1 MKTHS
6 TLVAM
11 AGVTCVDCFNFKAG
25 NTSSSTSRRP
35 AERGSEAIMPSLS
48 PVTTPPDYPHHA
60 VGLHR
65 RDILNALFI
74 GGSFTLPGFGTVGR
88 ANAAAASSKKAT
100 SKKKGDAA
108 DEEKKKPLPITSI
121 TDPRL
126 KNLATPIEGWQG
138 TGLPNKSLSEAY
150 QELDT
155 YKTFISKD
163 TQSEQLVLPLAR
175 WPDPILRKS
184 TKKVPMSVFDDRSKL
199 DELKLLAKA
208 LRNTARRENSA
219 GLAARQCGIDAS
231 ILFVERV
238 DPEVQRRTSDGEGDV
253 LEDNEGLFLVNP
265 RVVQRSP
272 EDEMSYWKEDCSAF
286 PRPGFTVPLYRDRIV
301 TIEFEQLLS
310 SLNSGDMNKVDGK
323 TAQMTVAGE
332 LGRRILHEMDHD
344 RGVLVADYLESL
356 DEMLSVDG
364 NPFMMLIENCDG
376 KHAQR
381 RERAYSRPLEK
392 ATLLV

>member
-1 MKTHS
+1 MKTR

-11 AGVTCVDCFNFKAG
+11 AGVTCVDSFNPG
-25 NTSSSTSRRP
+25 NPPRSNKRP
-35 AERGSEAIMPSLS
+35 AAAAADREVMLSSIS
-48 PVTTPPDYPHHA
+48 PVTEPPDYRQHHV
-60 VGLHR
+60 VGLRR

-74 GGSFTLPGFGTVGR
+74 GGSVTLPGLGTIGR
-88 ANAAAASSKKAT
+88 ANAATSKKTSKTT
-100 SKKKGDAA
+100 SKKKVEA
-108 DEEKKKPLPITSI
+108 DEEKKPSPITSI

-138 TGLPNKSLSEAY
+138 TGLPNKSLSDAY
-150 QELDT
+150 QELVT
-155 YKTFISKD
+155 YKDFISKD
-163 TQSEQLVLPLAR
+163 TQCEQLVLPLAR
-175 WPDPILRKS
+175 WPDPILRKA
-184 TKKVPMSVFDDRSKL
+184 TKKVPLSIFEDRSKL

-208 LRNTARRENSA
+208 LRNTARRQNSA

-231 ILFVERV
+231 ILFIERV
-238 DPEVQRRTSDGEGDV
+238 EPSVQRRTSEGEGDV

-265 RVVQRSP
+265 RVVERSP
-272 EDEMSYWKEDCSAF
+272 EDEMAYWKEDCSAF
-286 PRPGFTVPLYRDRIV
+286 PRPYFTVPLYRDRIV

-310 SLNSGDMNKVDGK
+310 SLKSGDNKIDGK
-323 TAQMTVAGE
+323 TAQMTLAGE

-344 RGVLVADYLESL
+344 RGVLIADYVESL

-392 ATLLV
+392 ATILT